1 MKEKIIIIGN
11 RRGKR
16 LAERKL
22 KTAKHRNTSF
32 LVLAVVLP
40 VHVVQ
45 GFIKYPQGGKLRIA
59 AHATNIVTMCTANT
73 NVTIPGADITAVTA
87 KVTAYSNATAA
98 NRPGKKK
105 EMTQS
110 IEEKLLNPFQNA
122 ANANPVD
129 AILILE
135 SGGFHVKLQVIP
147 QIHQFEVENGLTEG
161 MVEIKTAGGPQKKAH
176 LHNWY
181 SSTDGIKFDWEKS
194 TNAAN
199 TQLGPYNSGSKMYFM
214 TELSIQDVLQGMS
227 QVINI
232 RIK

>member
-16 LAERKL
+16 LAKRKL
-22 KTAKHRNTSF
+22 KMAKYYNMRF
-32 LVLAVVLP
+32 IVLPVVLP

-45 GFIKYPQGGKLRIA
+45 GVIKYPKGGKFRIA

-73 NVTIPGADITAVTA
+73 NVTIAGADITAVTN
-87 KVTAYSNATAA
+87 KVTAYSTATNA
-98 NRPGKKK
+98 NRAGKKR

-110 IEEKLLNPFQNA
+110 IEEKLLNPFQAA
-122 ANANPVD
+122 ANANPVN

-135 SGGFHVKLQVIP
+135 SGGFHAKLQAIR
-147 QIHQFEVENGLTEG
+147 QLQQFEVVDGLTEG
-161 MVEIKTAGGPQKKAH
+161 MVEIKAPAGPQKKRH
-176 LHNWY
+176 LHNWF
-181 SSTDGIKFDWEKS
+181 SSTDGINFDWEKS

-199 TQLGPYNSGSKMYFM
+199 TEMGPYNSGAKMFFQE
-214 TELSIQDVLQGMS
+214 ELSIQDVLQGRS
-227 QVINI
+227 GTIDI

>member
-1 MKEKIIIIGN
+1 MKEKIYIIGN

-16 LAERKL
+16 LAERKF
-22 KTAKHRNTSF
+22 KKAKYYNTRF
-32 LVLAVVLP
+32 IVLPVVLP

-45 GFIKYPQGGKLRIA
+45 GFIKYPKGGKLRIA

-73 NVTIPGADITAVTA
+73 NVTIAGADITAVTN
-87 KVTAYSNATAA
+87 KVTAYSTATNA
-98 NRPGKKK
+98 NRAGKKR
-105 EMTQS
+105 EMTQA
-110 IEEKLLNPFQNA
+110 IEEKLLAPFQAA
-122 ANANPVD
+122 ANANPVN

-135 SGGFHVKLQVIP
+135 SGGFHVKVQVIP

-161 MVEIKTAGGPQKKAH
+161 MVEIKTAGGPQRKAH

-181 SSTDGIKFDWEKS
+181 SSTDGINFDWEKS

-199 TQLGPYNSGSKMYFM
+199 TELGPYTSGAKMYFQE
-214 TELSIQDVLQGMS
+214 ELSIQDVLQGRS
-227 QVINI
+227 GTIDI